1 MMNFC
6 QVISEIM

>member
-6 QVISEIM
+6 QVILEIM